1 MENSL
6 NKFAYLSA
14 LIIIA
19 LAAICST
26 GYAQEKEST
35 DSTVLLIQNPET
47 NTVDTVYTIVDEMPE
62 YPGGILQLSYY
73 VEYPEEL
80 LSSAKSIEELEGVV
94 IVQFVVNER
103 GEIGNVSIAQSL
115 RPEFDS
121 AVINGV
127 KRGVLKKKFK
137 PGKLNGRPVKVRMTM
152 GIHFRVH

>member
-1 MENSL
+1 MKKQL
-6 NKFAYLSA
+6 NKLAKSSA
-14 LIIIA
+14 LVIA
-19 LAAICST
+19 LATFCTA
-26 GYAQEKEST
+26 GYAQDKEPT
-35 DSTVLLIQNPET
+35 DSTILLIQNPET

-137 PGKLNGRPVKVRMTM
+137 PGKLNGRPVKVRITM
-152 GIHFRVH
+152 GINFRVH

>member
-1 MENSL
+1 MKNSL
-6 NKFAYLSA
+6 NKLANLSA

-19 LAAICST
+19 LAAISTT
-26 GYAQEKEST
+26 GYAQEKEPT

-73 VEYPEEL
+73 VEYPSKVLEL
-80 LSSAKSIEELEGVV
+80 LDSADEGQGVV

-103 GEIGNVSIAQSL
+103 GEIGDVSIVQRAQSL

-127 KRGVLKKKFK
+127 KRGVLKK
-137 PGKLNGRPVKVRMTM
+137 NSNPVN
-152 GIHFRVH
+152 